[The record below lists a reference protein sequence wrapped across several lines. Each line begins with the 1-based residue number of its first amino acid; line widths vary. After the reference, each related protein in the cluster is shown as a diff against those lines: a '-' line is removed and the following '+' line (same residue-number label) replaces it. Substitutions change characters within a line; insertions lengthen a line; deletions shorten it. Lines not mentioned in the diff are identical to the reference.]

1 MQSRDWFFLSL
12 QDKNEPNGGIKAPAF
27 VPGAGVATNN

>member
-1 MQSRDWFFLSL
+1 MCTHDAKSL